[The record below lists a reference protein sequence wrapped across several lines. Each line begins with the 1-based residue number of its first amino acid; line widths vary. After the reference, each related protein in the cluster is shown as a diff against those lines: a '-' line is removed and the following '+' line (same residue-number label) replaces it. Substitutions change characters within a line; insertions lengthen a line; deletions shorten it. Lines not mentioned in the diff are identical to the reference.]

1 MAADIPTIDWNS
13 LCIGMLGGDR
23 REQEIARR
31 AAATG
36 ADVRAYGF
44 PWPDGGIPGVTYLS
58 DPAAVLDDAKFALF
72 PIPGI
77 ASTGALFAPSAEAPI
92 IPDRALLSAM
102 APRAHIIL
110 GWADKN
116 LKRH

>member
-1 MAADIPTIDWNS
+1 MPDKTPAIDWS
-13 LCIGMLGGDR
+13 KLSIGMLGGDK

-44 PWPDGGIPGVTYLS
+44 PWPEQGIPGVKHMS
-58 DPAAVLDDAKFALF
+58 DPAAVLKGTRFALF

-77 ASTGALFAPSAEAPI
+77 AANGALFAPAAPAPI
-92 IPDRALLSAM
+92 IPDRTLLS
-102 APRAHIIL
+102 
-110 GWADKN
+110 G
-116 LKRH
+116 